1 MALHSSLLVLV
12 NLAAES
18 DVVLERAKQIADGAT
33 LTLLHVVEYVPLE
46 PMGESVLPTLQIE
59 SELVERAK
67 IRLQQIAGAHG
78 LAHCAQHVTA
88 GSIKAE
94 AWRLTQELKCDLIV
108 IGNHERH
115 GLRALLNFT
124 EDAILHVAPCDVLAV
139 HLPNAG

>member
-1 MALHSSLLVLV
+1 MTLHSNLLVLV
-12 NLAAES
+12 NLAPES
-18 DVVLERAKQIADGAT
+18 DVVIERARQIAGGAT

-67 IRLQQIAGAHG
+67 TRLRQIAEAHG
-78 LAHCAQHVTA
+78 LAQCAQHVMA
-88 GSIKAE
+88 GNIKTE
-94 AWRLTQELKCDLIV
+94 AWRLAQELKCDLIV

-139 HLPNAG
+139 HLANTA